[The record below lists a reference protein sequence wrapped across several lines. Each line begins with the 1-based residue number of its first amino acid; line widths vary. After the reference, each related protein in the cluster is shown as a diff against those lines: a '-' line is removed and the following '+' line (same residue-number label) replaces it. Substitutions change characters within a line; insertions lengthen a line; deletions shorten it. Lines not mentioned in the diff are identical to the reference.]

1 MRLSKIKLE
10 GFKSFVDPT
19 TIHFPSNRV
28 GIIGPNGCGKSN
40 VIDAVRWVMG
50 EISAKNL
57 RGGAMIDVIF
67 NGSATRKPANSA
79 SIELVFDE
87 ADLPMYPDYKEIGV
101 KREISRNGQSNYFLN
116 GVKCRRKDITDLF
129 LGTGLGPRSYAIIE
143 QGMISRM
150 IEAKPEELR
159 IFVEEA
165 AGIAK
170 YKDRRKETEQRMQQ
184 TRDNLA
190 RLDEVRFEL
199 QKQLEKLQRQA
210 KEAERYQQLKNTEQL
225 LKAQLFAMRWYA
237 QENLVQEK
245 QVLIETHA
253 EQLQNNLI
261 QLHTLE
267 SDYKQYKEQRGL
279 SQNSLE
285 EVQEHYYKIE
295 RELDRLQ
302 QSIAHNAERHEQ
314 LQWDIEQAHTEIQNV
329 QRQMREDQQHI
340 EMLEEELFDN
350 EQQLSEAHIVEEETE
365 QNSRDADF
373 NVQQWQVQWDEFNQ
387 RAAEPTK
394 RAEVE
399 KTQLQHL
406 EQRLTQNQQRLIKN
420 EEQSRQLDTHHADTE
435 LKQLELALTDI
446 VSQLQQ
452 AEQQLMQL
460 QTEELKWRE
469 ETQHSGQQL
478 HELNTQVQRMTG
490 LLASLEAL
498 QDAALGKGNSD
509 LEAWLHVHELKQVKR
524 VAHTLQVET
533 GWEKAIEVVL
543 GERLQAFCVTDL
555 NSLQTG
561 LERPPQGK
569 LALVETQAVA
579 QMPQN
584 KMQGILL
591 ATKVKNPEI
600 QTLLGQ
606 VYIAESVTQALQLRT
621 QLTAESSFITQ
632 EGIWMGCNWLYSQ
645 QAMDE
650 QASVIAREKQ
660 IQQLAVQ
667 LEKTDKAVLN
677 CNEQLETKRRLLRET
692 ELQRDSTQKQ
702 VNTIRHQLSQLQSQQ
717 GGKSARLEN
726 MRLQILRLQEERE
739 ELLLALTDDEQM
751 MDETRAQLHASLQS
765 MSDLADERA
774 ELSQQRAELQEIAL
788 QARQA
793 WQLAKEQRHHL
804 EVKVN
809 SAKTD
814 MNRLQQGLER
824 LEERLEQAH
833 IELEDLQS
841 TLQKQIDPMGTLHTE
856 LEQWQQ
862 QRSINELALNQAKQT
877 AQNIEQHLTQCEEQ
891 RQFLENKTQEL
902 RLVLEQAKLEMRNAE
917 ERRKDFAEQL
927 MQIRLPIPD
936 SERTFNPA
944 QLLNVVSSDN
954 ASNNAEENHEEK
966 PLPETTYSPTPIQ
979 VLSELPEHADEPS
992 WLAQIEAT
1000 QRKLN
1005 KIGSVNLA
1013 ALEEYTQES
1022 QRKQYL
1028 DEQAADLNNGLTL
1041 LENAIKTI
1049 DKETRQRFK
1058 TTLESINATL
1068 QTMFPRLFGGGEAKL
1083 ELQGEDLLTAGVA
1096 IMARPPGK
1104 KNSSIHL
1111 LSGGE
1116 KALTAIALVFSIFE
1130 LNPAPF
1136 CMLDEVDA
1144 PLDDVNVG
1152 RFSALVNLMAERVQF
1167 IFITHNKITMEIA
1180 DQLVGVTQHE
1190 LGVSRPVSV
1199 DINKAMDMIN
1209 A

>member
-159 IFVEEA
+159 VFIEEA

-225 LKAQLFAMRWYA
+225 LKAQLLAMRWYA

-245 QVLIETHA
+245 QIFIETQA
-253 EQLQNNLI
+253 EQLQNDLI
-261 QLHTLE
+261 QLHELE
-267 SDYKQYKEQRGL
+267 NDYKHYKEQRIL
-279 SQNSLE
+279 SQQQLE
-285 EVQEHYYKIE
+285 EVQNQYYKIE

-302 QSIAHNAERHEQ
+302 HSIAHNAERHEQ
-314 LQWDIEQAHTEIQNV
+314 LQWDIEQAQTEIQNV
-329 QRQMREDQQHI
+329 QRQIREDQQHI
-340 EMLEEELFDN
+340 EMLEEELFEN
-350 EQQLSEAHIVEEETE
+350 EQQLSEAHILEAESE
-365 QNSRDADF
+365 QNSREADL

-406 EQRLTQNQQRLIKN
+406 EQRLKQNQQRLIKN
-420 EEQSRQLDTHHADTE
+420 EEQNRQLDTQHADTE

-446 VSQLQQ
+446 VSQLQH
-452 AEQQLMQL
+452 AEQQLAQL

-469 ETQHSGQQL
+469 ETQHNAQHL

-509 LEAWLHVHELKQVKR
+509 LDAWLHVHELKQVKR

-533 GWEKAIEVVL
+533 GWEKAVEVVL

-555 NSLQTG
+555 NALQTG

-569 LALVETQAVA
+569 LALVETQAVS
-579 QMPQN
+579 QTLQN

-591 ATKVKNPEI
+591 ATKVNNPEI
-600 QTLLGQ
+600 KSLLGH
-606 VYIAESVTQALQLRT
+606 VYIAENVAQALQLRT
-621 QLTAESSFITQ
+621 QLTVESSFITQ
-632 EGIWMGCNWLYSQ
+632 EGIWIGCNWLYSQ

-660 IQQLAVQ
+660 IQQLAIQ
-667 LEKTDKAVLN
+667 LEKTDKEVLN
-677 CNEQLETKRRLLRET
+677 CSEHLETKRRLLRET
-692 ELQRDSTQKQ
+692 EVQRDSTQKQ

-726 MRLQILRLQEERE
+726 MRLQILRLQEEKE
-739 ELLLALTDDEQM
+739 ELLIALADDEQAM
-751 MDETRAQLHASLQS
+751 EETRAQLHASLQS
-765 MSDLADERA
+765 MTELADERM
-774 ELSQQRAELQEIAL
+774 ELNQQRAELQEMAL

-793 WQLAKEQRHHL
+793 WQIAKEQRHHL

-814 MNRLQQGLER
+814 MSRLQQGLER
-824 LEERLEQAH
+824 LEERLEQAQ
-833 IELEDLQS
+833 IELEDLQN
-841 TLQKQIDPMGTLHTE
+841 TLQQQIDPLGTLHAE
-856 LEQWQQ
+856 LTDWQSQ
-862 QRSINELALNQAKQT
+862 QSLNEVALSQAKQT
-877 AQNIEQHLTQCEEQ
+877 LQNIEQQLVQCEEK
-891 RQFLENKTQEL
+891 RHALENKTQEL
-902 RLVLEQAKLEMRNAE
+902 RLSLEHAKLEMRNAE
-917 ERRKDFAEQL
+917 ERRQDFAEQL
-927 MQIRLPIPD
+927 MQIRLPIPE
-936 SERTFNPA
+936 SERTFTPA
-944 QLLNVVSSDN
+944 QLINPNPVTSE
-954 ASNNAEENHEEK
+954 NAEESNEEK
-966 PLPETTYSPTPIQ
+966 VLPETTYAPTPIQ

-1000 QRKLN
+1000 QRKLD

-1058 TTLESINATL
+1058 STLDNINTTL

-1152 RFSALVNLMAERVQF
+1152 RFSSLVNLMSERVQF